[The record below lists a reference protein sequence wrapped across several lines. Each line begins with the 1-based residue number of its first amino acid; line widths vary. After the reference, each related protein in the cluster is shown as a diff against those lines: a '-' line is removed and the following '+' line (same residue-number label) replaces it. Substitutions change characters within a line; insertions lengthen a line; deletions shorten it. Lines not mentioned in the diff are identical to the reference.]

1 MTKSLEST
9 KPDETPASIGE
20 KSPPSSKP
28 DETPAP
34 MSEKSSPPS
43 PKPGKGSRR
52 GAIIVLILIVVSLA
66 WYFVS
71 DRLTPY
77 TSQARVQ
84 AFVVPVAAEVSGR
97 VLKVYVKNNDEV
109 RPGQRLFDIDPTQY
123 RIALE
128 RSRSDYESV
137 RLSVNASTASVQAAR
152 ASLQAAEANT
162 VFAEQDA
169 TRLEQIY
176 EKDPGA
182 LSVRRV
188 QGAQASRLAAQS
200 QVKKAEADLRRAQE
214 TAGASGEKNAQ
225 LLSAR
230 AAVEK
235 AELDLKRTEVVA
247 PAGGSVTD
255 LRTDVGLF
263 AQTGAPAMTLIAI
276 HDLWISA
283 DMTENNLGNIKPG
296 DPVAIG
302 LDVMPGEVFKGR
314 VRSVGTGISPGSPP
328 PPGTLPQVQ
337 NSRDWLRQAQ
347 RFPVAVEFDPSERE
361 RLRGVRIGGQ
371 ADVLVYTGDHP
382 VMNGLAGFFIK
393 VLSYFSYFS

>member
-1 MTKSLEST
+1 MSQESA
-9 KPDETPASIGE
+9 KPDATPASAAE
-20 KSPPSSKP
+20 KSPP
-28 DETPAP
+28 
-34 MSEKSSPPS
+34 PS
-43 PKPGKGSRR
+43 KPGKGSRR
-52 GAIIVLILIVVSLA
+52 GAIIVLILIVASLA

-109 RPGQRLFDIDPTQY
+109 QPGQRLFDIDPTQY
-123 RIALE
+123 QIALQ

-137 RLSVNASTASVQAAR
+137 RLSVNASSESVLAAR
-152 ASLQAAEANT
+152 ASLQAAVASS
-162 VFAEQDA
+162 VFAQQDA
-169 TRLEQIY
+169 KRLEQIY
-176 EKDPGA
+176 KQDPGA

-188 QGAQASRLAAQS
+188 ENAQANRLAAQS
-200 QVKKAEADLRRAQE
+200 QVAKAEADLRRAQE
-214 TAGASGEKNAQ
+214 TAGASGEENAQ

-230 AAVEK
+230 AAIEK
-235 AELDLKRTEVVA
+235 AELDLKRTQVVA

-263 AQTGAPAMTLIAI
+263 ASVGAPAMTLIAV

-296 DPVAIG
+296 DPVAIV
-302 LDVMPGEVFKGR
+302 LDVMPGQVLKGR
-314 VRSVGTGISPGSPP
+314 VRSVGTGISPGNQAQS
-328 PPGTLPQVQ
+328 GTLPQVQ

-361 RLRGVRIGGQ
+361 RLRAVRIGGQ
-371 ADVLVYTGDHP
+371 ADVLVYTGDHSL
-382 VMNGLAGFFIK
+382 MNWLARFFIN
-393 VLSYFSYFS
+393 VMSYVSYLY